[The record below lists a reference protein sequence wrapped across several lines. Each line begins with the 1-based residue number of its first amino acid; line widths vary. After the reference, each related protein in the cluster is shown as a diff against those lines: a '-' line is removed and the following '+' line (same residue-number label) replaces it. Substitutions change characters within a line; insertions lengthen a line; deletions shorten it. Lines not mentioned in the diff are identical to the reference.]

1 MIIKQSFFWI
11 IYQFPVY
18 QFDNAQRIEEKG
30 FGMVLNGFYDLK
42 EDFEKA
48 IEFCSSEE
56 VKKRC
61 KKMSERMKRDNN
73 LKGAC
78 ELIVNLI
85 K

>member
-1 MIIKQSFFWI
+1 
-11 IYQFPVY
+11 
-18 QFDNAQRIEEKG
+18 
-30 FGMVLNGFYDLK
+30 MVLNGFYDLK